1 MTAAELREARQA
13 LGLSQAKMAARIG
26 VSRRMYCYWETG
38 EWPVPETVALA
49 VKYLL
54 HEQDNYFS
62 R

>member
-1 MTAAELREARQA
+1 MTAAELREARQV
-13 LGLSQAKMAARIG
+13 LGLTQAKMAARLG
-26 VSRRMYCYWETG
+26 VSHRMYKYWEG
-38 EWPVPETVALA
+38 GKWPVPETVSLA

>member
-1 MTAAELREARQA
+1 MTAAELRDARQA
-13 LGLSQAKMAARIG
+13 LGLTQAKMAARLG
-26 VSRRMYCYWETG
+26 VSHRMYKYWEAG
-38 EWPVPETVALA
+38 RWPVPETVSLS